1 MKVILDMPKTMSP
14 KFELAIMFEA
24 FEKGALTKWEV
35 YPAAMQMIADKVIT
49 IEDVKEIANKVCKIP
64 STVVDDR
71 INYITKMRF
80 QQDQIDLL
88 KGEK

>member
-14 KFELAIMFEA
+14 KFELAIMFDA
-24 FEKGALTKWEV
+24 LEKGALTKWEV

-71 INYITKMRF
+71 INYMT
-80 QQDQIDLL
+80 LL